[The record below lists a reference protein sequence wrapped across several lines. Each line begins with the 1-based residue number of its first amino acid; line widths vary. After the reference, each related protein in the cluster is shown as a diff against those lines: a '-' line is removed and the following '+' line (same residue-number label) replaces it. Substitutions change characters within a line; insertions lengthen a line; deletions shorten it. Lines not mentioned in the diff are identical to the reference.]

1 MSGRI
6 VVKNLKTL
14 ITGRSSRIGTA
25 LSKHIT
31 KNSGTIYSLD
41 TRFPKDLLNKNTKS
55 NNEHFTELNVADQ
68 GLFSEHL
75 RKIEPIDAFVN
86 CTAVRKSYNYFLS
99 YLQSKS
105 LLEKLRENEIN
116 EFGCRGCII
125 NLVHLS
131 SQYDDQYFREQDE
144 FAEKYKIDVA
154 KIDDEVY
161 ALADQ
166 LTAARV
172 RCNTVMVNEKM
183 DVKVF
188 ADLVKHI
195 IEDQYVSGQVINME
209 DNLRHKERGLEE
221 VLGTSIGYR
230 PYKKPVPEEKY
241 VPPKEVQARD
251 APLAVAASSSPPLP
265 LPDKS

>member
-1 MSGRI
+1 MS
-6 VVKNLKTL
+6 
-14 ITGRSSRIGTA
+14 
-25 LSKHIT
+25 LS
-31 KNSGTIYSLD
+31 
-41 TRFPKDLLNKNTKS
+41 F
-55 NNEHFTELNVADQ
+55 FA
-68 GLFSEHL
+68 
-75 RKIEPIDAFVN
+75 A
-86 CTAVRKSYNYFLS
+86 YNYFLS

-105 LLEKLRENEIN
+105 LLEKLRENQIN